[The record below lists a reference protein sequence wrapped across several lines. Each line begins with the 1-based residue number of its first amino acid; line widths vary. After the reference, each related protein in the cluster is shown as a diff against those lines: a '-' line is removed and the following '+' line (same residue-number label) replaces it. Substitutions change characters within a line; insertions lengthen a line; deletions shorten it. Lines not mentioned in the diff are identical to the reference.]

1 MATPNHSEL
10 DVELGDLLQE
20 FNDVVKELSTSHV
33 NEHMFVKRPTA
44 LNDAEDSDYSSET
57 SLGNSLNAS
66 EEELNITGMTK
77 APKGMP
83 TDTSDLQSFIEKLDR
98 ELAEM

>member
-33 NEHMFVKRPTA
+33 NQHMFVKRPPGLT
-44 LNDAEDSDYSSET
+44 DTEDSDYSGET
-57 SLGNSLNAS
+57 SLVNGS
-66 EEELNITGMTK
+66 EEELNITSRTGAPTGM
-77 APKGMP
+77 A

-98 ELAEM
+98 DLTEM